1 MLFTFRVLSCQLAE
15 EFLSLMTCAGQ
26 GQVLQTDARGILS
39 LSWNL
44 LGFERDFMQGSMILS
59 VEDYKRDCFVIV
71 FVEVSNHKYIRLI
84 IQHRENCEQG
94 FSQNIRLSHFQGQE

>member
-15 EFLSLMTCAGQ
+15 EFLSLTTCAGQ

-59 VEDYKRDCFVIV
+59 VEDYKQDCFVIV
-71 FVEVSNHKYIRLI
+71 FVKVSNHKYIRLI
-84 IQHRENCEQG
+84 IQHTENCEQG
-94 FSQNIRLSHFQGQE
+94 FSQNIQSSHFQGQD